1 MSSTPTFSVAQTFT
15 DPFPTASPSNGPRG
29 GSGWREREDDQQSR
43 SASLYVYAFIA
54 TVAILLCLSA
64 VIACRSLRAR
74 RQYRRMVEEAI
85 RNGTY
90 VPGGSGGV
98 DLGRKPVLWEAWLGD
113 GGMYVGEKCWKD
125 VMPMSL
131 QLVKGEDDKTNPD
144 MNSSSPSPPVSRLR
158 FLPFLRRTSSEHS
171 LPWSSIVLHTPPFDV
186 PSSHPSPQARSSS
199 ALASPLSL
207 PAQTIDFDSKS
218 RVTLRMRVSLLVA
231 MPSPHPLPFVSPSKP
246 ENDDEVELPHLEVGT
261 VDVEVAS
268 GGEGVGSKDV

>member
-43 SASLYVYAFIA
+43 SASLYVYVFIA

-64 VIACRSLRAR
+64 VIAYRSLRAR

-90 VPGGSGGV
+90 VPGGNGGV
-98 DLGRKPVLWEAWLGD
+98 DLSRKPVVWEAWLG
-113 GGMYVGEKCWKD
+113 GGGTYVGEKCWKD

-131 QLVKGEDDKTNPD
+131 QLVKEAADLKKSPD
-144 MNSSSPSPPVSRLR
+144 LNSSSPSPPTSRLR
-158 FLPFLRRTSSEHS
+158 SLPFLR
-171 LPWSSIVLHTPPFDV
+171 
-186 PSSHPSPQARSSS
+186 ARSS
-199 ALASPLSL
+199 LAPAPLL
-207 PAQTIDFDSKS
+207 PPQTIVFDSTFP
-218 RVTLRMRVSLLVA
+218 VTLRMRVSLLVA

-246 ENDDEVELPHLEVGT
+246 ENDDEVELPHLEVGS
-261 VDVEVAS
+261 VDVEVACS
-268 GGEGVGSKDV
+268 TEEGVGSKDL